1 MGHIRL
7 LSSMEHSF
15 SNKKSQ
21 FNENDEHEKQLKHL
35 CGSEVLAKIETIQT
49 KYEKVGGKKR
59 RRCWDNNDYTTWSK
73 RSILFDL
80 PYWKVRYNFS

>member
-1 MGHIRL
+1 
-7 LSSMEHSF
+7 MEHSF

-35 CGSEVLAKIETIQT
+35 CGSEELAKIETIQT

-59 RRCWDNNDYTTWSK
+59 RRC
-73 RSILFDL
+73 
-80 PYWKVRYNFS
+80 